1 MSPPRGGGKEGDKQA
16 PSCHASSHRVKSRF
30 SSGKSWNCW
39 LSTSCSGKNLPKC
52 QAVARRRGRA
62 EGAQPGRDFRNEPG
76 YYLILKLSWRLF
88 FCKENDTART
98 CVPGHTPQWRGGGRF
113 PWCCRA
119 LRGCGADKHAVGLL
133 SKGVC
138 SSAGGR
144 RLLLL
149 LFAMPRNKSRP
160 YTRSASF
167 FFFFS

>member
-1 MSPPRGGGKEGDKQA
+1 MELLAKHILLRKE
-16 PSCHASSHRVKSRF
+16 SSKVP
-30 SSGKSWNCW
+30 SSG
-39 LSTSCSGKNLPKC
+39 PEE
-52 QAVARRRGRA
+52 R
-62 EGAQPGRDFRNEPG
+62 PGRGHTARTGDFRNEPG

-133 SKGVC
+133 SKGIC

-167 FFFFS
+167 FFFFSELYSFPHLSLLFNFETGCH